1 MIAEAIAKRS
11 KPLSDGEFVKEC
23 LEMFA
28 SVACP
33 EQEALVKNISLSHQ
47 TIARRIDDMSKDIES
62 SLKTQ
67 LKKCVFYSFA
77 LDESTDVSDTAQLAV
92 FVRGVTED
100 YTVIEELLD
109 LRSMKDTT
117 TGKDIYEEVKS
128 CIEKYELRIENL
140 CGLTTDGA
148 PAMTGRTSG
157 FAALMCKNV
166 THTIIQHHCIIHQ
179 EQLCAKVLE
188 LKHVMDKVVLTVNF
202 IRAKGLNH
210 RQFQAFLS
218 DVGSDHEDIV
228 YFSSV
233 RWLSRASTLK
243 RFYSLL
249 DEVKIFLENK
259 GQEIDFLTDEQWLAD
274 LAFLVDITK
283 YLSDLNLKLQG
294 KDQLCTQLY
303 EHIQAFTKMLIL
315 LEKQLEQKQLVHWE
329 TLSARNQE
337 MLDLAK
343 YVSLLQRLR
352 NEFEERFVDF
362 KLQIPNMK
370 VFQNPFEIEIDG
382 AVLNLQMEL
391 IELQSDSLLKT
402 AYQSCLPN
410 GLIEF
415 YKKYINRN
423 QYPNLTKLALQQISL
438 FGSTYICEQLFSR
451 MKYNKSK
458 TRSSLSDNHLTGI
471 LRIATSKIP
480 ADIDTLCKQKKC
492 QTSH

>member
-1 MIAEAIAKRS
+1 
-11 KPLSDGEFVKEC
+11 
-23 LEMFA
+23 
-28 SVACP
+28 
-33 EQEALVKNISLSHQ
+33 
-47 TIARRIDDMSKDIES
+47 
-62 SLKTQ
+62 
-67 LKKCVFYSFA
+67 
-77 LDESTDVSDTAQLAV
+77 
-92 FVRGVTED
+92 
-100 YTVIEELLD
+100 
-109 LRSMKDTT
+109 
-117 TGKDIYEEVKS
+117 
-128 CIEKYELRIENL
+128 
-140 CGLTTDGA
+140 
-148 PAMTGRTSG
+148 
-157 FAALMCKNV
+157 
-166 THTIIQHHCIIHQ
+166 
-179 EQLCAKVLE
+179 
-188 LKHVMDKVVLTVNF
+188 MDKVVQTVNF
-202 IRAKGLNH
+202 IRARGLNH

-303 EHIQAFTKMLIL
+303 EHIQAFTKKLIL

-391 IELQSDSLLKT
+391 IELQR
-402 AYQSCLPN
+402 P
-410 GLIEF
+410 
-415 YKKYINRN
+415 
-423 QYPNLTKLALQQISL
+423 PLTLSM
-438 FGSTYICEQLFSR
+438 EQLYPDLRPDAIEGPQHNAEEQAEYVSGPITTGER
-451 MKYNKSK
+451 QPGPSK
-458 TRSSLSDNHLTGI
+458 RQGHI
-471 LRIATSKIP
+471 
-480 ADIDTLCKQKKC
+480 
-492 QTSH
+492 

>member
-47 TIARRIDDMSKDIES
+47 TIARRIDDMTKDIES

-77 LDESTDVSDTAQLAV
+77 LDESTDVPDTAQLTV
-92 FVRGVTED
+92 FIRG
-100 YTVIEELLD
+100 
-109 LRSMKDTT
+109 
-117 TGKDIYEEVKS
+117 
-128 CIEKYELRIENL
+128 
-140 CGLTTDGA
+140 
-148 PAMTGRTSG
+148 
-157 FAALMCKNV
+157 
-166 THTIIQHHCIIHQ
+166 
-179 EQLCAKVLE
+179 LCAKVLE
-188 LKHVMDKVVLTVNF
+188 LKHVMDKVVQTVNF
-202 IRAKGLNH
+202 IRARGLNH

-218 DVGSDHEDIV
+218 DVGSDHEDIM

-303 EHIQAFTKMLIL
+303 EHIQAFTKKLIL

-402 AYQSCLPN
+402 IIFNDIATCKELTQLDGEESDD
-410 GLIEF
+410 GKRKRGE
-415 YKKYINRN
+415 KKDDQDEN
-423 QYPNLTKLALQQISL
+423 P
-438 FGSTYICEQLFSR
+438 F
-451 MKYNKSK
+451 NKSRK
-458 TRSSLSDNHLTGI
+458 LFRSPAKKEYDNTELTEMMIALMNEVKEIRKDQQSFQEEIRNLKKESCELKGKVVG
-471 LRIATSKIP
+471 RI
-480 ADIDTLCKQKKC
+480 
-492 QTSH
+492 

>member
-1 MIAEAIAKRS
+1 MIGQQAMFRIPTENSEIATKISFMIAEAIAKRS

-47 TIARRIDDMSKDIES
+47 TIARRIDDMTKDIES

-92 FVRGVTED
+92 F
-100 YTVIEELLD
+100 
-109 LRSMKDTT
+109 
-117 TGKDIYEEVKS
+117 
-128 CIEKYELRIENL
+128 
-140 CGLTTDGA
+140 
-148 PAMTGRTSG
+148 
-157 FAALMCKNV
+157 
-166 THTIIQHHCIIHQ
+166 
-179 EQLCAKVLE
+179 LCAKVLE
-188 LKHVMDKVVLTVNF
+188 LKHVMDKLVQTVNF
-202 IRAKGLNH
+202 LRARGLNH

-303 EHIQAFTKMLIL
+303 EHIQAFTKKLIL

-402 AYQSCLPN
+402 ISYFDNMSRRQLTEAVPD
-410 GLIEF
+410 IEVISDDELQNSQDTSD
-415 YKKYINRN
+415 INN
-423 QYPNLTKLALQQISL
+423 SDLEGKQY
-438 FGSTYICEQLFSR
+438 
-451 MKYNKSK
+451 
-458 TRSSLSDNHLTGI
+458 
-471 LRIATSKIP
+471 
-480 ADIDTLCKQKKC
+480 
-492 QTSH
+492 